1 MQYWRSK
8 CKNWKTKCKTGEQNA
23 KLESKMQ
30 KLESKMQKL
39 ENTMQ
44 NWGAKCKTPGRNHT
58 QPRWLHK
65 DSTNPENKDFTIYFQ
80 VTEEGEEQQRCPTL
94 EQIEEN
100 VQNWGQQAD
109 PDVEE
114 GHLEQLDD
122 QVGDDGEHLGSG
134 ETEERPALGSYPS

>member
-1 MQYWRSK
+1 
-8 CKNWKTKCKTGEQNA
+8 
-23 KLESKMQ
+23 
-30 KLESKMQKL
+30 MQKL

-122 QVGDDGEHLGSG
+122 QVGDDGEHLGSD
-134 ETEERPALGSYPS
+134 ETEEQPALGSYPS